1 MEKKEPRNANNMKNQ
16 NIENKELKPSA
27 GKRSKSDKSL
37 PWWVE
42 LLFVQIGLPDKY
54 LIKILK
60 TNKNFKELLKSE
72 KQFLS
77 AFLVILIAFVYFYP
91 VVKQSK
97 RQLECENNAKDYILK
112 KKNRTNI
119 DRKNLKM
126 IATNFCNGGDEL
138 NLIEN

>member
-16 NIENKELKPSA
+16 NIENKGLKPSA

-60 TNKNFKELLKSE
+60 TNKIFNELLKSE

-97 RQLECENNAKDYILK
+97 RQLECENNARNYILK

-119 DRKNLKM
+119 DRKNLTM

>member
-1 MEKKEPRNANNMKNQ
+1 MEKKESRNANNMKNQ
-16 NIENKELKPSA
+16 NIENKGLKPSA

-60 TNKNFKELLKSE
+60 TNKNFKELFKSE

-77 AFLVILIAFVYFYP
+77 AFLVIFNWSDLLFSGLV
-91 VVKQSK
+91 STT
-97 RQLECENNAKDYILK
+97 ILF
-112 KKNRTNI
+112 
-119 DRKNLKM
+119 LP
-126 IATNFCNGGDEL
+126 NFL
-138 NLIEN
+138 